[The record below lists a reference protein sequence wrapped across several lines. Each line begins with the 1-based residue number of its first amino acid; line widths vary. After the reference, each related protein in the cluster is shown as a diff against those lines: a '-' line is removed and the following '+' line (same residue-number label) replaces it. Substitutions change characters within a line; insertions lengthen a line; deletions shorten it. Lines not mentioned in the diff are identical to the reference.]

1 MEELSTQSF
10 ASPVP
15 FIDPPKPGRSGH
27 TARVLKA
34 IDLEVRLLAIPCDRE
49 RHNLFIACIIAAVA
63 MAQISACNVFLDDH
77 ALSIAR
83 DRVRLSVGS
92 LNAVGTVWP
101 LPKKMAK
108 EVRYVARR
116 TLSSIPSLATQAADP
131 NAEVEIP
138 RDNGVWPIDPSAH
151 IDIYAGI
158 SLPVDWD
165 EPMMNYTS
173 SSTSSLS

>member
-10 ASPVP
+10 VTPIP
-15 FIDPPKPGRSGH
+15 FVNPPKAGRNLH

-34 IDLEVRLLAIPCDRE
+34 IDIEIKLLAIPCAME
-49 RHNLFIACIIAAVA
+49 KHNVFTACMVA
-63 MAQISACNVFLDDH
+63 TLATAQISACNVLLDDH

-83 DRVRLSVGS
+83 DRVRLSIGC
-92 LNAVGTVWP
+92 LNALGTIWP
-101 LPKKMAK
+101 LSKKMAN

-116 TLSSIPSLATQAADP
+116 TLSSLPSLTTQEADP
-131 NAEVEIP
+131 SADVEIP
-138 RDNGVWPIDPSAH
+138 RDEVAWPIDPSAH

-165 EPMMNYTS
+165 APMINYTS